1 MKYIPFE
8 VVCDIVKALERLGIL
23 EIATMQS
30 LRIVEIAYNR
40 YYVFCSSPIYEAIGI
55 WIHSGKHLSIERSEY
70 EGKNSF

>member
-55 WIHSGKHLSIERSEY
+55 WDSQRKT
-70 EGKNSF
+70 FVD

>member
-40 YYVFCSSPIYEAIGI
+40 YYVFAVRPFM
-55 WIHSGKHLSIERSEY
+55 KL
-70 EGKNSF
+70 

>member
-8 VVCDIVKALERLGIL
+8 VVCDIVKALERLGVL

-40 YYVFCSSPIYEAIGI
+40 YYVFCCSPIYGAIGI
-55 WIHSGKHLSIERSEY
+55 WDSQRKT
-70 EGKNSF
+70 FVD

>member
-23 EIATMQS
+23 EIA
-30 LRIVEIAYNR
+30 YNR

-55 WIHSGKHLSIERSEY
+55 WDSQRKT
-70 EGKNSF
+70 FVD